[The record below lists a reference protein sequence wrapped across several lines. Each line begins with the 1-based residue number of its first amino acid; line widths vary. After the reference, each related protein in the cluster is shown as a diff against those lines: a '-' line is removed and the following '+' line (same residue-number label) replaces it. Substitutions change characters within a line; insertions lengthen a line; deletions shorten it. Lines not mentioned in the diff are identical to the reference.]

1 MTRLWARV
9 HWQKAVVGV
18 AVTLAIFLGNGC
30 GGGGG
35 GGGNDN
41 GNVAPPPTATSTTT
55 PVPQPTATQIVP
67 TSSTVV
73 LELTA
78 PALLQGIDL
87 RVAYPTSAGNFAG
100 SGEDVAC
107 TTDSDAT
114 FVKNDTDSG
123 HLALLFASP
132 TAMAF
137 PVHVTCTFDEWPG
150 HTLVPDELTPT
161 VGEVTTGGTAGDP
174 ATLHVRVDSTPA
186 R

>member
-1 MTRLWARV
+1 M
-9 HWQKAVVGV
+9 VGV

-35 GGGNDN
+35 NDDGNA
-41 GNVAPPPTATSTTT
+41 APTPTATPTTT
-55 PVPQPTATQIVP
+55 PVPQPTATEIVP
-67 TSSTVV
+67 TSSTVA

-78 PALLQGIDL
+78 TAVLQGVDL

-150 HTLVPDELTPT
+150 HTLTPDELTST
-161 VGEVTTGGTAGDP
+161 VGEVTAGGRAGDP
-174 ATLHVRVDSTPA
+174 ARLRVRVDSSPA